1 MKTKETEED
10 KGEEARHKKTTEWGI
25 VLGHRRETN
34 KTIEGGREGKV
45 REREG
50 TDILRC
56 PLGGTKAQW
65 GNEGGKRE

>member
-1 MKTKETEED
+1 
-10 KGEEARHKKTTEWGI
+10 

-56 PLGGTKAQW
+56 PLGGQRH
-65 GNEGGKRE
+65 NEGMREEKESKVRQQH